1 MLQITLSSV
10 FLGCAGVLDRT
21 KVEGSKLVLVL
32 GGEVAAERG
41 LVTPVFSPYR
51 AWIEK
56 VFLDRESFLYRESF
70 FRQRKIFFR

>member
-10 FLGCAGVLDRT
+10 FLGCAGVL

-41 LVTPVFSPYR
+41 VVTPVFSPYR

-56 VFLDRESFLYRESF
+56 VFLDRESF
-70 FRQRKIFFR
+70 FR

>member
-32 GGEVAAERG
+32 GGEVAAGRG
-41 LVTPVFSPYR
+41 VVTPVFSPYR

-56 VFLDRESFLYRESF
+56 VFYTE
-70 FRQRKIFFR
+70 KVV